1 MKNVQDE
8 LSTVERFTAP
18 TPRFFRILQVLGIV
32 FATISGALIQLQLQ
46 GIDLPDFLSVIAD
59 KASVIAGIVAALVS
73 QFTVD
78 FKKAK

>member
-8 LSTVERFTAP
+8 LSTLERLTAP

-46 GIDLPDFLSVIAD
+46 GIELPDFLTVIAD
-59 KASVIAGIVAALVS
+59 KASVIAGIVTALVS

-78 FKKAK
+78 FKKTK